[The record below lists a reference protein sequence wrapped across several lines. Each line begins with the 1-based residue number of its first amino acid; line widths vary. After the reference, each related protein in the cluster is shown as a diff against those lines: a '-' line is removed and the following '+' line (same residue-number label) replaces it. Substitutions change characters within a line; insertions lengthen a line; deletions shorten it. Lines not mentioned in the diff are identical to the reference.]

1 MKNTKRIRILLTLLS
16 ILFVLSSCD
25 KNTETLSPDIL
36 SEITES
42 PTITPTEEPIT
53 PTASPIIV
61 LPPTPT
67 VTEQPATITPSP
79 TEEPAT
85 PTPTAGTEGENVIQ
99 INGVNMNYTAIP
111 GVLLSVDNNLVKLT
125 TNEDLAKVNASRDPI
140 TSQPTYQIPVTV
152 IKEKN
157 PSDIQIAQSFKAS
170 VVVNESL
177 TYELTFPYILKEGKK
192 QIVFTEADYSLIKIP
207 DTDNYL
213 VEKGSLLFQ
222 LDPNKEELDFYCM
235 KETMGYSYL
244 DKNVINDIEYA
255 VVWAIRPSFN
265 QNGTKMVFYSERAT
279 SETGQVW
286 VKDTVTGDENPIPNT
301 ACYNRVL
308 QWRDDR
314 YAYILCRG
322 KLIEIDTVELA
333 SREIYDTGNEGTSIL
348 GFVYPYL
355 FIPGRDKYE
364 IINVT
369 DSDIRSYDD
378 TMYSRCSAVHPANS
392 GYLVLLKY
400 SYPKDINLYHHEAV
414 VLDLETGK
422 KCVISIPDEYS
433 IAALTSFD
441 NSKIQLNIYKNNDI
455 YSQSTYFIV
464 FADMSYI
471 E

>member
-1 MKNTKRIRILLTLLS
+1 
-16 ILFVLSSCD
+16 
-25 KNTETLSPDIL
+25 
-36 SEITES
+36 
-42 PTITPTEEPIT
+42 
-53 PTASPIIV
+53 
-61 LPPTPT
+61 
-67 VTEQPATITPSP
+67 
-79 TEEPAT
+79 
-85 PTPTAGTEGENVIQ
+85 
-99 INGVNMNYTAIP
+99 
-111 GVLLSVDNNLVKLT
+111 
-125 TNEDLAKVNASRDPI
+125 
-140 TSQPTYQIPVTV
+140 
-152 IKEKN
+152 
-157 PSDIQIAQSFKAS
+157 
-170 VVVNESL
+170 VVNEFL
-177 TYELTFPYILKEGKK
+177 TYELTFPYILKDGKK

-207 DTDNYL
+207 NTDNYL

-222 LDPNKEELDFYCM
+222 LNPNKEELDFYSM

-255 VVWAIRPSFN
+255 VVWAARPSFN

-301 ACYNRVL
+301 ACFNRVL

-314 YAYILCRG
+314 YAYILSNG

-333 SREIYDTGNEGTSIL
+333 SKEIYDTGNKGTSIL

-378 TMYSRCSAVHPANS
+378 TMYSRCSAVYPGNN
-392 GYLVLLKY
+392 GYLILLKY
-400 SYPKDINLYHHEAV
+400 SYPKDVNPNHDEAV

-422 KCVISIPDEYS
+422 KCVISIPDNYS
-433 IAALTSFD
+433 IAALTSYD
-441 NSKIQLNIYKNNDI
+441 NKKIQLNIYKYNDI
-455 YSQSTYFIV
+455 YSQLTYFLS
-464 FADMSYI
+464 FTDMTYM

>member
-1 MKNTKRIRILLTLLS
+1 MIIIS
-16 ILFVLSSCD
+16 ITVIAVL
-25 KNTETLSPDIL
+25 
-36 SEITES
+36 
-42 PTITPTEEPIT
+42 
-53 PTASPIIV
+53 
-61 LPPTPT
+61 
-67 VTEQPATITPSP
+67 
-79 TEEPAT
+79 
-85 PTPTAGTEGENVIQ
+85 AGTQSEEIIQ
-99 INGVNMNYTAIP
+99 INGVRMNYTGIP
-111 GVLLSVDNNLVKLT
+111 GVLVSTDNNLVKLT
-125 TNEDLAKVNASRDPI
+125 TNEDIEKVYASMDPI
-140 TSQPTYQIPVTV
+140 TLQPSYKIPVTV
-152 IKEKN
+152 ITEKD
-157 PSDIQIAQSFKAS
+157 PSDIQIADSFKAS
-170 VVVNESL
+170 VVVNEFL
-177 TYELTFPYILKEGKK
+177 TYELTFPYILKDGKK

-207 DTDNYL
+207 NTDNYL

-222 LDPNKEELDFYCM
+222 LNPNKEELDFYSM

-255 VVWAIRPSFN
+255 VVWAARPSFN

-301 ACYNRVL
+301 ACFNRVL

-314 YAYILCRG
+314 YAYILSNG

-333 SREIYDTGNEGTSIL
+333 SKEIYDTGNKGTSIL

-378 TMYSRCSAVHPANS
+378 TMYSRCSAVYPGNN
-392 GYLVLLKY
+392 GYLILLKY
-400 SYPKDINLYHHEAV
+400 SYPKDVNPNHDEAV

-422 KCVISIPDEYS
+422 KCVISIPDNYS
-433 IAALTSFD
+433 IAALTSYD
-441 NSKIQLNIYKNNDI
+441 NKKIQLNIYKYNDI
-455 YSQSTYFIV
+455 YSQLTYFLS
-464 FADMSYI
+464 FTDMTYM

>member
-1 MKNTKRIRILLTLLS
+1 MSKSKKIYLVILMIIIS
-16 ILFVLSSCD
+16 ITVIAVL
-25 KNTETLSPDIL
+25 
-36 SEITES
+36 
-42 PTITPTEEPIT
+42 
-53 PTASPIIV
+53 
-61 LPPTPT
+61 
-67 VTEQPATITPSP
+67 
-79 TEEPAT
+79 
-85 PTPTAGTEGENVIQ
+85 AGTQSEEIIQ
-99 INGVNMNYTAIP
+99 INGVRMNYTGIP
-111 GVLLSVDNNLVKLT
+111 GVLVSTDNNLVKLT
-125 TNEDLAKVNASRDPI
+125 TNEDIEKVYASMDPI
-140 TSQPTYQIPVTV
+140 TLQPSYKIPVTV
-152 IKEKN
+152 ITEKD
-157 PSDIQIAQSFKAS
+157 PSDIQIADSFKAS
-170 VVVNESL
+170 VVVNEFL
-177 TYELTFPYILKEGKK
+177 TYELTFPYILKDGKK

-207 DTDNYL
+207 NTDNYL

-222 LDPNKEELDFYCM
+222 LNPNKEELDFYSM

-255 VVWAIRPSFN
+255 VVWAARPSFN

-301 ACYNRVL
+301 ACFNRVL

-314 YAYILCRG
+314 YAYILSNG

-333 SREIYDTGNEGTSIL
+333 SKEIYDTGNKGTSIL

-378 TMYSRCSAVHPANS
+378 TMYSGCSAVYPGNN
-392 GYLVLLKY
+392 GYLILLKY
-400 SYPKDINLYHHEAV
+400 SYPKDVNPNHDEAV

-422 KCVISIPDEYS
+422 KCVISIPDNYS
-433 IAALTSFD
+433 IAALTSYD
-441 NSKIQLNIYKNNDI
+441 NKKIQLNIYKYNDI
-455 YSQSTYFIV
+455 YSQLTYFLS
-464 FADMSYI
+464 FTDMTYM

>member
-1 MKNTKRIRILLTLLS
+1 MSKSKKIYLVILMIIIS
-16 ILFVLSSCD
+16 ITVIAVL
-25 KNTETLSPDIL
+25 
-36 SEITES
+36 
-42 PTITPTEEPIT
+42 
-53 PTASPIIV
+53 
-61 LPPTPT
+61 
-67 VTEQPATITPSP
+67 
-79 TEEPAT
+79 
-85 PTPTAGTEGENVIQ
+85 AGTQSEEIIQ
-99 INGVNMNYTAIP
+99 INGVRMNYTGIP
-111 GVLLSVDNNLVKLT
+111 GVLVSTDNNLVKLT
-125 TNEDLAKVNASRDPI
+125 TNEDIEKVYASMDPI
-140 TSQPTYQIPVTV
+140 TLQPSYKIPVTV
-152 IKEKN
+152 ITEKD
-157 PSDIQIAQSFKAS
+157 PSDIQIADSFKAS
-170 VVVNESL
+170 VVVNEFL
-177 TYELTFPYILKEGKK
+177 TYELTFPYILKDGKK

-207 DTDNYL
+207 NTDNYL

-222 LDPNKEELDFYCM
+222 LNPNKEELDFYSM

-255 VVWAIRPSFN
+255 VVWAARPSFN

-301 ACYNRVL
+301 ACFNRVL

-314 YAYILCRG
+314 YAYILSNG

-333 SREIYDTGNEGTSIL
+333 SKEIYDTGNKGTSIL

-378 TMYSRCSAVHPANS
+378 TMYSRCSAVYPGNN
-392 GYLVLLKY
+392 GYLILLKY
-400 SYPKDINLYHHEAV
+400 SYPKDVNPNHDEAV

-422 KCVISIPDEYS
+422 KCVISIPDNYS
-433 IAALTSFD
+433 IAALTSYD
-441 NSKIQLNIYKNNDI
+441 NKKIQLNIYKYNDI
-455 YSQSTYFIV
+455 YSQLTYFLS
-464 FADMSYI
+464 FTDMTYM